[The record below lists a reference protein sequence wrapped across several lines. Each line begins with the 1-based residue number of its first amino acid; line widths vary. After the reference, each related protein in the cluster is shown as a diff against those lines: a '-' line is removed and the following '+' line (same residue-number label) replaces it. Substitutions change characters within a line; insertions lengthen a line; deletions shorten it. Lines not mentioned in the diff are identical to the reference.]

1 MEELAFHRR
10 PADFGTLDAEKNVF
24 LEFATHT
31 YIEEVIKQLAQS
43 TYGPSLYNLFGAP
56 FPSKGLPRKTIPF
69 PPAFYFFSGCFCDLL
84 LRN

>member
-10 PADFGTLDAEKNVF
+10 PADFGPLDADKNVF

-43 TYGPSLYNLFGAP
+43 TYGP
-56 FPSKGLPRKTIPF
+56 
-69 PPAFYFFSGCFCDLL
+69 
-84 LRN
+84 